1 MRLKA
6 IEPPWIVGVLVTLVL
21 SAPAL
26 AQYREYYVRGKVLDT
41 QKQPIAGVEIQLN
54 DAATSR
60 TFHMKTEKDGTFKFA
75 GLPHGVY
82 QATLTR
88 EGYPTTRVEWKFEAP
103 QDTMQRVDIPEIVLA
118 SEVQVRKVEE
128 IKATESGTKEA
139 AEKIKQR
146 DFDGAIPL
154 LKGLLDKD
162 PKNVS
167 ALFFLGLAYVGKE
180 MYREGADALT
190 QVTQLNPAFPGASFE
205 LGICYGKLGDKAKAL
220 EAYDKSLEQ
229 DATSADS
236 AYNSGLILFE
246 TNRVDEALVRFEKV
260 LALKPADVE
269 ALEMTG
275 RCFIN
280 QGKFAAAVER
290 LEKARAVTTDPVKI
304 ASLDEIVRK
313 LRAQVR

>member
-1 MRLKA
+1 MSPGTIERALMAAA
-6 IEPPWIVGVLVTLVL
+6 IGALVL
-21 SAPAL
+21 SASAT
-26 AQYREYYVRGKVLDT
+26 AQYREYYVRGRVVDT
-41 QKQPIAGVEIQLN
+41 QKQPIPGVEIQLS

-60 TFHMKTEKDGTFKFA
+60 TFHLKTEKDGTFKFA

-82 QATLTR
+82 QATLTK
-88 EGYPTTRVEWKFEAP
+88 EGYPATRVEWKFEAP
-103 QDTMQRVDIPEIVLA
+103 QDTMQRADIPDIVLA
-118 SEVQVRKVEE
+118 SQVQVQKLEE
-128 IKATESGTKEA
+128 IKATESGTREA

-167 ALFFLGLAYVGKE
+167 ALFFLGLSYVGKQ
-180 MYREGADALT
+180 MYREAAEALT
-190 QVTQLNPAFPGASFE
+190 QVAQLNPAFPGAYFE
-205 LGICYGKLGDKAKAL
+205 LGICYGHLGDKTKAL

-260 LALKPADVE
+260 LALKPADEE

-280 QGKFAAAVER
+280 QGKFTAAVER
-290 LEKARAVTTDPVKI
+290 LERARAATTDPAKI
-304 ASLDEIVRK
+304 ASLDEIIRK